1 MSVADK
7 VMELARRRGFFWTS
21 AEIYGGVS
29 GFLDFGPLGK
39 LLKRKIEEKW
49 RYWFVLKNQEI
60 VVEIETPIITPY
72 KVFEASGHVNHFTDY
87 MVECLECGR
96 KFRAD
101 HVIEEET
108 GLSGLE
114 GLSEEQL
121 TSIIAERNV
130 KCPECGGRL
139 GTVKKFNLLFQTT
152 IGPYSEN
159 VGFARPE
166 AAQGMFTT
174 FSRVYESMRNRLP
187 LGIAQ
192 IGKVMRNEISPR
204 QGPIRLR
211 EFTIMEL
218 EFFYDPQDPY
228 CPLLNRSELLRLV
241 PEERVSKKDITPIEV
256 TVEEALKQGFIA
268 NEWLAYFMV
277 LAQNFIQEL
286 GIAKDKQMFIAKLPH
301 ERAHYASQVY
311 DQVVKLEKWGW
322 VEVSGHAFRTD
333 YDLRGHMALS
343 GEDLRVYKQ
352 MSSEVEVEEV
362 ELRPILDTIRE
373 DYGQETNTV
382 INALR
387 MMPGERVLEEI
398 KTKGFFEMGKFRIY
412 PKHIEF
418 KKEKKR
424 VKGRKFIPFV
434 AEPSF
439 GAERLVYA
447 AMEYAYRE
455 KDGRVVLSFP
465 PDIAPIE
472 VIVLPL
478 VNRDGLPE
486 KAREVYNILKLRGLI
501 VDYDDSGSIGRRYA
515 RADEVGIPIAVTID
529 YQTLKDDTVT
539 IRDRDTWKQVRCQ
552 IRELPDIVEAYVRR
566 REAKGPIKEL
576 VEYIEKT

>member
-1 MSVADK
+1 MSIADK

-21 AEIYGGVS
+21 AELYGGVS

-49 RYWFVLKNQEI
+49 RYWFVLRNQDF
-60 VVEIETPIITPY
+60 VVEIETPIIAPY
-72 KVFEASGHVNHFTDY
+72 KVFEASGHVSHFTDY
-87 MVECLECGR
+87 MVECLKCGR

-101 HVIEEET
+101 HVIEEQT

-121 TSIIAERNV
+121 TSIIVEKGV
-130 KCPECGGRL
+130 KCPECGGHL
-139 GTVKKFNLLFQTT
+139 GGVKKFNLLFKTA

-174 FSRVYESMRNRLP
+174 FNRVYNVTRNKLP

-192 IGKVMRNEISPR
+192 VGKVMRNEISPR

-218 EFFYDPQDPY
+218 ELFYDPQEPT
-228 CPLLNRSELLRLV
+228 CPVLDRGEVLRLV
-241 PEERVSKKDITPIEV
+241 PEERVAKKDLTPIEV
-256 TVEEALKQGFIA
+256 TVDEALKRGLVA
-268 NEWLAYFMV
+268 CEWLAYFMV
-277 LAQNFIQEL
+277 TAQKFVQDL
-286 GIAKDKQMFIAKLPH
+286 GIPWDKQMFVAKLPH

-311 DQVVKLEKWGW
+311 DQVVKLERWGW

-333 YDLRGHMALS
+333 YDLRGHMASS

-352 MSSEVEVEEV
+352 LPAEVEVEEV
-362 ELRPILDTIRE
+362 EARPVVEAIKE
-373 DYGQETNTV
+373 DFGAEAPAV
-382 INALR
+382 VNALKL
-387 MMPGERVLEEI
+387 MPGERVLEEI
-398 KTKGFFEMGKFRIY
+398 QSKGFFEMGKFRVY
-412 PKHIEF
+412 QKHVSFEKV
-418 KKEKKR
+418 KKV
-424 VKGRKFIPFV
+424 VKGRRFIPFV

-447 AMEYAYRE
+447 TMEYAYRE
-455 KDGRVVLSFP
+455 REGRTILSLP
-465 PDIAPIE
+465 PDVAPIE
-472 VIVLPL
+472 AVVLPL

-486 KAREVYNILKLRGLI
+486 KAMEVYNALKLRGL
-501 VDYDDSGSIGRRYA
+501 VVEYDDSGSIGRRYA
-515 RADEVGIPIAVTID
+515 RADEIGVPLAITID
-529 YQTLKDDTVT
+529 HQTMEDGTVT
-539 IRDRDTWKQVRCQ
+539 VRDRDTWRQVRCP
-552 IRELPDIVEAYVRR
+552 ISELPEVIEAYVKR
-566 REAKGPIKEL
+566 REAKGALKEL
-576 VEYIEKT
+576 FQ

>member
-7 VMELARRRGFFWTS
+7 VMELAKRRGFFWIS
-21 AEIYGGVS
+21 AELYGGVS

-49 RYWFVLKNQEI
+49 RYWFVLKNQEF
-60 VVEIETPIITPY
+60 VVEIETPVITPY
-72 KVFEASGHVNHFTDY
+72 KVFEASGHVGHFTDY
-87 MVECLECGR
+87 MVECLKCGR

-101 HVIEEET
+101 HVIEEQT

-121 TSIIAERNV
+121 TSIITERNV
-130 KCPECGGRL
+130 KCPECGGQL

-174 FSRVYESMRNRLP
+174 FNRVYNVMRNKLP

-218 EFFYDPQDPY
+218 ELFYDPQEPSCHVLDK
-228 CPLLNRSELLRLV
+228 NEVLRLV
-241 PEERVSKKDITPIEV
+241 PEDSVAKKDLTPLEV
-256 TVEEALKQGFIA
+256 TVEEALRKRLVA
-268 NEWLAYFMV
+268 CEWLAYFMV
-277 LAQNFIQEL
+277 LAQKFVQEL
-286 GIAKDKQMFIAKLPH
+286 GIPWDKQMFVAKLPQ
-301 ERAHYASQVY
+301 ERAHYATQVY

-322 VEVSGHAFRTD
+322 IEVSGHAFRTD
-333 YDLRGHMALS
+333 YDLRGHMASS

-352 MSSEVEVEEV
+352 FQSEVEVEEV
-362 ELRPILDTIRE
+362 EVRPLVDAIKE
-373 DYGQETNTV
+373 DYETDASAI
-382 INALR
+382 INALK

-398 KTKGFFEMGKFRIY
+398 KSKGFFEMGGYRIY
-412 PKHIEF
+412 PKHVSFEKV
-418 KKEKKR
+418 KKN

-447 AMEYAYRE
+447 SMEYAYRE
-455 KDGRVVLSFP
+455 KDGRVILSFP

-472 VIVLPL
+472 AVVLPL

-486 KAREVYNILKLRGLI
+486 KAREIYGMLSFRGL
-501 VDYDDSGSIGRRYA
+501 VVEYDDSGSIGRRYA
-515 RADEVGIPIAVTID
+515 RADEVGVPLAITVD
-529 YQTLKDDTVT
+529 YQTLRDDTVT
-539 IRDRDTWKQVRCQ
+539 VRDRDTWKQVRVR
-552 IRELPDIVEAYVRR
+552 IEKLPEIVEVYIKRREL
-566 REAKGPIKEL
+566 KEPL
-576 VEYIEKT
+576 KKLFE

>member
-7 VMELARRRGFFWTS
+7 VMELARRRGFFWIS
-21 AEIYGGVS
+21 AELYGGVS

-49 RYWFVLKNQEI
+49 RYWFVLRNQEFI
-60 VVEIETPIITPY
+60 VEIETPIITPY
-72 KVFEASGHVNHFTDY
+72 KVFEASGHVSHFTDY
-87 MVECLECGR
+87 MVECLRCGR

-101 HVIEEET
+101 HVIEEQT

-114 GLSEEQL
+114 GLNEEQL
-121 TSIIAERNV
+121 TSIIVEKGV
-130 KCPECGGRL
+130 KCPECGGQL
-139 GTVKKFNLLFQTT
+139 GNVKKFNLLFKTT
-152 IGPYSEN
+152 IGPYSES

-174 FSRVYESMRNRLP
+174 FNRVYNVARNKLP

-218 EFFYDPQDPY
+218 ELFYDPQEPS
-228 CPLLNRSELLRLV
+228 CPVLDRGEILRLV
-241 PEERVSKKDITPIEV
+241 PEERVAKKDLTPMEV
-256 TVEEALKQGFIA
+256 TVDEALKRGLVA
-268 NEWLAYFMV
+268 CEWLAYFMV
-277 LAQNFIQEL
+277 TAQKFVQDL
-286 GIAKDKQMFIAKLPH
+286 GIPWDKQMFVAKLPH

-333 YDLRGHMALS
+333 YDLRGHMASS

-352 MSSEVEVEEV
+352 LPSEVEVEEV
-362 ELRPILDTIRE
+362 EVRPIVEAIKE
-373 DYGQETNTV
+373 DFGAEALAV
-382 INALR
+382 INALKL
-387 MMPGERVLEEI
+387 MPGERVLEEI
-398 KTKGFFEMGKFRIY
+398 QNKGFFEMGKFRVY
-412 PKHIEF
+412 PKHVNF
-418 KKEKKR
+418 DRVKR
-424 VKGRKFIPFV
+424 VVKGRRFIPLV

-455 KDGRVVLSFP
+455 KEGRAILSLP
-465 PDIAPIE
+465 PDVAPIE
-472 VIVLPL
+472 VVVLPL
-478 VNRDGLPE
+478 VNKDGLPE
-486 KAREVYNILKLRGLI
+486 KAMEVYNMLKLRGL
-501 VDYDDSGSIGRRYA
+501 VVEYDDSGSIGRRYA
-515 RADEVGIPIAVTID
+515 RADEVGVPLAITID
-529 YQTLKDDTVT
+529 HQTMEDGTVT
-539 IRDRDTWKQVRCQ
+539 IRDRDTWKQVRCP
-552 IRELPDIVEAYVRR
+552 ISEVPKVVEAYVRR
-566 REAKGPIKEL
+566 REIKGALRELFGQIK
-576 VEYIEKT
+576 T

>member
-1 MSVADK
+1 MSIADK
-7 VMELARRRGFFWTS
+7 VMELARRRGFFWAS
-21 AEIYGGVS
+21 AELYGGVS

-49 RYWFVLKNQEI
+49 RYWFVLRNQEF
-60 VVEIETPIITPY
+60 VVEVETPIITPY
-72 KVFEASGHVNHFTDY
+72 KVFEASGHVSHFMDY
-87 MVECLECGR
+87 MVECLTCGR

-101 HVIEEET
+101 HVIEEQT

-121 TSIIAERNV
+121 TSIIIEKGV
-130 KCPECGGRL
+130 KCPECRGQL
-139 GTVKKFNLLFQTT
+139 GSAKKFNLLFKTT

-174 FSRVYESMRNRLP
+174 FNRVYNVVRNKLP

-218 EFFYDPQDPY
+218 ELFYDPQEPS
-228 CPLLNRSELLRLV
+228 CPVLDKGEVLRLV
-241 PEERVSKKDITPIEV
+241 PEERVAKRDLTPMEV
-256 TVEEALKQGFIA
+256 AVDEALKRGLVA
-268 NEWLAYFMV
+268 CEWLAYFMV
-277 LAQNFIQEL
+277 TAQKFVQDL
-286 GIAKDKQMFIAKLPH
+286 GIPWDKQMFVAKLPH

-333 YDLRGHMALS
+333 YDLRGHMASS

-352 MSSEVEVEEV
+352 LPAEVEVEEV
-362 ELRPILDTIRE
+362 EVKPVSEAIKE
-373 DYGQETNTV
+373 DFGAEASAV
-382 INALR
+382 INSLKL
-387 MMPGERVLEEI
+387 MPGERVLEEI
-398 KTKGFFEMGKFRIY
+398 RTKGFFEVGKFRVY
-412 PKHIEF
+412 QKHVNF
-418 KKEKKR
+418 NKVKR
-424 VKGRKFIPFV
+424 VVKGRRFIPFV

-447 AMEYAYRE
+447 VMEYAYRE
-455 KDGRVVLSFP
+455 KEGRIVSSLP
-465 PDIAPIE
+465 PDVAPIE
-472 VIVLPL
+472 AVVLPL

-486 KAREVYNILKLRGLI
+486 KAMEVYNALKLRGL
-501 VDYDDSGSIGRRYA
+501 VVEYDDSGSIGRRYA
-515 RADEVGIPIAVTID
+515 RADEVGVPLAITID
-529 YQTLKDDTVT
+529 RQTMEDGTVT
-539 IRDRDTWKQVRCQ
+539 IRDRDTWRQVRCP
-552 IRELPDIVEAYVRR
+552 ISELPEVVEAYVKRGEVKGAL
-566 REAKGPIKEL
+566 RELFKQI
-576 VEYIEKT
+576 

>member
-49 RYWFVLKNQEI
+49 RYWFVLKNQEF

-87 MVECLECGR
+87 IVECLKCGR

-114 GLSEEQL
+114 GLNEEQL
-121 TSIIAERNV
+121 TAIIVEKDV

-159 VGFARPE
+159 IGFARPE

-174 FSRVYESMRNRLP
+174 FSRVYESMRNKLP

-218 EFFYDPQDPY
+218 EFFYDPQDPN
-228 CPLLNRSELLRLV
+228 CPLLDRSALLRLV
-241 PEERVSKKDITPIEV
+241 PEERVAKKDIIPIEV
-256 TVEEALKQGFIA
+256 TVDEALKQGFIA
-268 NEWLAYFMV
+268 SEWLAYFMV

-286 GIAKDKQMFIAKLPH
+286 GISRDKQMFIAKLPH

-311 DQVVKLEKWGW
+311 DQVVKLERWGW

-352 MSSEVEVEEV
+352 LSSEVEVEEV
-362 ELRPILDTIRE
+362 EVRPLLDTIRE
-373 DYGQETNTV
+373 DYGQEANAV
-382 INALR
+382 INALG

-412 PKHIEF
+412 PKHVEF
-418 KKEKKR
+418 RKEKR
-424 VKGRKFIPFV
+424 RIKGRKIIPFV

-447 AMEYAYRE
+447 TMEYAYRE

-486 KAREVYNILKLRGLI
+486 KAREVYNLLKLRGLI

-515 RADEVGIPIAVTID
+515 RADEVGVPLAITVD

-566 REAKGPIKEL
+566 REVRSPIKEL
-576 VEYIEKT
+576 LECTGKT